1 MVATKCHAL
10 SSIRLPSNISDSRIE
25 HRSAQGLSFFP
36 SCLFFITLQG
46 KLDCIASKAMAWAL
60 DKVASNE
67 ALGPGE
73 RLVHA
78 MNGEKEEAAGYSYAR
93 KVALESIRQ
102 LTIQRYPPKMTT
114 VQLLNLL
121 TELKLDQQIVV
132 I

>member
-1 MVATKCHAL
+1 
-10 SSIRLPSNISDSRIE
+10 
-25 HRSAQGLSFFP
+25 
-36 SCLFFITLQG
+36 
-46 KLDCIASKAMAWAL
+46 MAWAL

-78 MNGEKEEAAGYSYAR
+78 MNGEKEEAADILTR